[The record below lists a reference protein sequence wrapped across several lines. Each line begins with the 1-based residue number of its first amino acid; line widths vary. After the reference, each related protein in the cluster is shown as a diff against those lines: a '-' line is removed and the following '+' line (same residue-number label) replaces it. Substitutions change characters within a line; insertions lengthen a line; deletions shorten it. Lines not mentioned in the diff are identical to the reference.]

1 VVTAG
6 RGTLAADGQTAPVGP
21 GSVIYAPTGEPHHFT
36 DLTSDLAAIVLFAPA
51 EFSRAG
57 PGR

>member
-1 VVTAG
+1 VPA
-6 RGTLAADGQTAPVGP
+6 
-21 GSVIYAPTGEPHHFT
+21 GEPHHFT

-51 EFSRAG
+51 EYSRAG